1 MEYHLI
7 SLVIHF
13 RCKIVEEKYF
23 YLGENLTVVT
33 LPLYDNVTTERF
45 AGKILYF
52 KSHKNFE
59 LAL

>member
-1 MEYHLI
+1 MDYHLI

-23 YLGENLTVVT
+23 YLGENHAVVT
-33 LPLYDNVTTERF
+33 LPLYDDVSTERF
-45 AGKILYF
+45 GEKILYF
-52 KSHKNFE
+52 KSHKNLE

>member
-13 RCKIVEEKYF
+13 RCKIVEEKYL
-23 YLGENLTVVT
+23 YLGENLAVVT
-33 LPLYDNVTTERF
+33 LPLYDDVTTERF
-45 AGKILYF
+45 AEKILCF
-52 KSHKNFE
+52 KSYENFE